1 LTKNPD
7 HNSSLSSNASA
18 GAHMDK
24 RALSGTVLILALV
37 MLIESLATGIP
48 ISYFP
53 KYATSLGASVASLGV
68 FMSSF
73 MAAYAIMSPKMG
85 GLSDSYGR
93 KKLMMFGLAGDVI
106 FGVAQGV
113 APNWIWLLI
122 IRIINGAV
130 ASAAMVSGQA
140 LLMDVANPKKRG
152 EVSGMVMAMSMLGHM
167 VGPMFGGVIQSLAI
181 MMGQG
186 LVTSYR
192 VPYFVD
198 SILAAVALGLVA
210 WKVPD
215 YRSGGE
221 PDSNV
226 HNMADMHGES
236 SGTMHER
243 GDVHEAPAEDSYG
256 SMGMHGGHTI
266 KEHVGEVTLTNPL
279 KILLVFVFVNG
290 LIEGVTMPLVVLFLG
305 DKFLM
310 PPVEIGTFLSI
321 SGVVGFF
328 ATMYAGR
335 LADRYGRK
343 PFIVLGSLVSYLSS
357 IFLPIINIRAA
368 ALGLT
373 ALWSVADN
381 TGSPALMALRT
392 DLTEVENR
400 GKIFGYFGTAS
411 MTGMIIGPVIGTYL
425 YGTYQ
430 NISIFLFGIS
440 IPGYGLPFVVFG
452 ILGVAA
458 ALMVQLLIREPELRS
473 ANASMTFVH

>member
-1 LTKNPD
+1 
-7 HNSSLSSNASA
+7 
-18 GAHMDK
+18 
-24 RALSGTVLILALV
+24 
-37 MLIESLATGIP
+37 
-48 ISYFP
+48 
-53 KYATSLGASVASLGV
+53 
-68 FMSSF
+68 
-73 MAAYAIMSPKMG
+73 
-85 GLSDSYGR
+85 
-93 KKLMMFGLAGDVI
+93 
-106 FGVAQGV
+106 
-113 APNWIWLLI
+113 
-122 IRIINGAV
+122 
-130 ASAAMVSGQA
+130 
-140 LLMDVANPKKRG
+140 
-152 EVSGMVMAMSMLGHM
+152 
-167 VGPMFGGVIQSLAI
+167 
-181 MMGQG
+181 
-186 LVTSYR
+186 
-192 VPYFVD
+192 
-198 SILAAVALGLVA
+198 
-210 WKVPD
+210 
-215 YRSGGE
+215 
-221 PDSNV
+221 
-226 HNMADMHGES
+226 
-236 SGTMHER
+236 
-243 GDVHEAPAEDSYG
+243 
-256 SMGMHGGHTI
+256 
-266 KEHVGEVTLTNPL
+266 LTNPL

-328 ATMYAGR
+328 AIMYAGR

>member
-1 LTKNPD
+1 LTKYPD
-7 HNSSLSSNASA
+7 HNPSLSSNLN
-18 GAHMDK
+18 AHMDK
-24 RALSGTVLILALV
+24 RTLSGTVLILALV
-37 MLIESLATGIP
+37 MLIESLATGIS

-113 APNWIWLLI
+113 APNWVWLLI

-130 ASAAMVSGQA
+130 ASAAMISGQA

-152 EVSGMVMAMSMLGHM
+152 EVSGMVMSMSMLGHL
-167 VGPMFGGVIQSLAI
+167 VGPLFGGIIQSLAI
-181 MMGQG
+181 TMGLG
-186 LVTSYR
+186 LITSYR

-198 SILAAVALGLVA
+198 SIFAVVALGLVA

-215 YRSGGE
+215 LRGE
-221 PDSNV
+221 LDSSV
-226 HNMADMHGES
+226 HNIVDMHSGS
-236 SGTMHER
+236 SKSIHER
-243 GDVHEAPAEDSYG
+243 GDVHDAPAEGSHG
-256 SMGMHGGHTI
+256 SMGMNGGHTT
-266 KEHVGEVTLTNPL
+266 KEHVGEVTLSSSL

-310 PPVEIGTFLSI
+310 PPVQIGMFLSV

-357 IFLPIINIRAA
+357 IFLPIVNMLMP

-373 ALWSVADN
+373 ALWCVADN

-392 DLTEVENR
+392 DLTEAENR

-411 MTGMIIGPVIGTYL
+411 MSGMIIGPVIGTYL

-430 NISIFLFGIS
+430 NVSISLFGIS
-440 IPGYGLPFVVFG
+440 IPGYGMPFVVFG

-458 ALMVQLLIREPELRS
+458 ALMVQLLIREPEERS
-473 ANASMTFVH
+473 ADASMTFVH

>member
-1 LTKNPD
+1 
-7 HNSSLSSNASA
+7 
-18 GAHMDK
+18 MDR

-53 KYATSLGASVASLGV
+53 KYATSLGASVESLGV

-93 KKLMMFGLAGDVI
+93 KKLMMLGLAGDVV
-106 FGVAQGV
+106 FGVAQGIS
-113 APNWIWLLI
+113 PNWIWLLI

-140 LLMDVANPKKRG
+140 LLMDAADPNRRG
-152 EVSGMVMAMSMLGHM
+152 EVSGMVMSMSMLGHQI
-167 VGPMFGGVIQSLAI
+167 GPMFGGVIQSLAVI
-181 MMGQG
+181 MG
-186 LVTSYR
+186 LGLLISYR

-198 SILAAVALGLVA
+198 SILAAIALGLVA
-210 WKVPD
+210 VKVPD
-215 YRSGGE
+215 YGSGSG
-221 PDSNV
+221 
-226 HNMADMHGES
+226 AES
-236 SGTMHER
+236 SLHGM
-243 GDVHEAPAEDSYG
+243 AS
-256 SMGMHGGHTI
+256 MHGGSHKTIHEMEDLYENPAEGSNRSLGTHDGHTSEDYVC
-266 KEHVGEVTLTNPL
+266 KVVLTNPL
-279 KILLVFVFVNG
+279 KILLVFTFVNG

-305 DKFLM
+305 DKFRM
-310 PPVEIGTFLSI
+310 VPVQIGAFVSI
-321 SGVVGFF
+321 SGVVGLF
-328 ATMYAGR
+328 ATMYTGR

-343 PFIVLGSLVSYLSS
+343 PFIVLGSLISYLSS
-357 IFLPIINIRAA
+357 IFLPIVNMLAT

-411 MTGMIIGPVIGTYL
+411 MTGMIIGPITGTYL

-430 NISIFLFGIS
+430 SVNVVLFGIS
-440 IPGYGLPFVVFG
+440 VPRYGLPFVVFG

-458 ALMVQLLIREPELRS
+458 TLMVQLLIREPEERS
-473 ANASMTFVH
+473 ADANMTFH